1 MANSGKSILKSSSGL
16 MIATLF
22 SRVLG
27 LFRVIL
33 EAGIL
38 GGGALAGAWQMA
50 FMVPNLFR
58 RLLGEG
64 ALGSALVP
72 MISHAIVKEG
82 KDPARQMLTLV
93 LAVTGMIL
101 AGLCILIAGGSLI
114 AQLWVTRPDAVLI
127 YRLIP
132 IVIPYAIFMCLIG
145 VMSAALNSVKAFFLP
160 ALGALLMNI
169 ALISALFYLKVTMV
183 KTGGD
188 GTEGIHPG
196 DFDTLKILGYA
207 VLVSGVVQ
215 FIFTLALLYWYGVG
229 LEYVNG
235 LFKRFDI
242 LSELWRLTLPGL
254 IGAAALQIS
263 FIVDRL
269 LAFSI
274 GPYAVPALNNTDRLI
289 FLPISVFA
297 LSIGGVVLPKMSR
310 EAAHDDIDGLIET
323 MFFGLRNLLFICIP
337 VAVFILVFRVELLRA
352 AYMRGRFGAT
362 ALDECAWAML
372 FYAFGIP
379 FFSSIKVVVAGFQ
392 SRKDMKTPMKVSI
405 FCIIVNIVLNVIL
418 MIPLKQGGIVLAT
431 VISSLLNNAILLY
444 ILRKT
449 LKHEMPFGGM
459 IKSVAVSLGISVPL
473 VLTARWGYG
482 YCYNII
488 KLPAMIPVDLVPL
501 AICGTAYVIV
511 YFMVSRITGSK
522 EAAGF
527 MELLPG
533 RRK

>member
-16 MIATLF
+16 MIATLL

-38 GGGALAGAWQMA
+38 GGGALATAWQLT

-64 ALGSALVP
+64 ALGAALVP
-72 MISHAIVKEG
+72 MVSHSLVKDG
-82 KDPARQMLTLV
+82 KEPARQMLTLV
-93 LAVTGMIL
+93 MAVTGMIL
-101 AGLCILIAGGSLI
+101 AVLCILIAGGSLI
-114 AQLWVTRPDAVLI
+114 AQHWVTAPDKLLI
-127 YRLIP
+127 LRLIP
-132 IVIPYAIFMCLIG
+132 LVVPYAIFMCLIG
-145 VMSAALNSVKAFFLP
+145 VMSAALNSVKVFFLP
-160 ALGALLMNI
+160 ALGALLLNI
-169 ALISALFYLKVTMV
+169 ALIAALLYLTVSV
-183 KTGGD
+183 HRSGLTGK
-188 GTEGIHPG
+188 EGIQSG
-196 DFDTLKILGYA
+196 DFNILCILGIA
-207 VLVSGVVQ
+207 VLVSGAIQ
-215 FIFTLALLYWYGVG
+215 FVFTLILLYWQGIG
-229 LEYVNG
+229 LQFSKG

-263 FIVDRL
+263 FVVDRM

-274 GPYAVPALNNTDRLI
+274 GPFAVPALNYTDRLI

-310 EAAHDDIDGLIET
+310 DAAQDDIDGLIDT

-337 VAVFILVFRVELLRA
+337 VAVFMLVFRVELLKVI
-352 AYMRGRFGAT
+352 YMRGRFGSM
-362 ALDECAWAML
+362 ALNECAWAML

-392 SRKDMKTPMKVSI
+392 SRKDMKTPMKVSLY
-405 FCIIVNIVLNVIL
+405 CIMINIVLNVIL
-418 MIPLKQGGIVLAT
+418 MFPLKQGGIVLAT

-449 LKHEMPFGGM
+449 LKHEMPFGGV
-459 IKSVAVSLGISVPL
+459 IKTVAVSLGISVPL
-473 VLTARWGYG
+473 VLVASWGYG
-482 YCYNII
+482 YCYNLIE
-488 KLPAMIPVDLVPL
+488 LPSMIPIDLVPL

-511 YFMVSRITGSK
+511 YFIVSKITGSK